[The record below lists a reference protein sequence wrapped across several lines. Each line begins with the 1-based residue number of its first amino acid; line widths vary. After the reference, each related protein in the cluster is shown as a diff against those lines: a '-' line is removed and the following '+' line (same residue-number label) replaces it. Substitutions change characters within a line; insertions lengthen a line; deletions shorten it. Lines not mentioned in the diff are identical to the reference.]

1 MRATNHPLNH
11 RLVSHTV
18 ASQNAIIL
26 NYIILD
32 YRLFVSM
39 SAQTATIYLDS
50 RASGVVDSH
59 VTGLKSRQ
67 VPNEADGQPVL
78 QTERYNLAYLNVII
92 ITFSFSILVM
102 NSGFRINYFIVR
114 NLWPTA

>member
-11 RLVSHTV
+11 RLVSHTM

-26 NYIILD
+26 NYIILY

-39 SAQTATIYLDS
+39 SAHTATIYLD
-50 RASGVVDSH
+50 SGVVDSH

-78 QTERYNLAYLNVII
+78 QTARYNLAYLHVII

-102 NSGFRINYFIVR
+102 NSGFRINYFLVR
-114 NLWPTA
+114 NLWPNA